1 MFDSCTVYMSIA
13 DILSRDLG
21 SSSWQLPSDL
31 TTDKLFCVWFAKLDL
46 LVPSTYSLVML
57 LILRQT
63 ASMCLYT
70 TSKLSS
76 TRSGSV
82 GFTSNSD
89 NVNSL
94 P

>member
-13 DILSRDLG
+13 GILSRDLG
-21 SSSWQLPSDL
+21 SASWQPPSDL
-31 TTDKLFCVWFAKLDL
+31 TADKLFCVWFVKLDL
-46 LVPSTYSLVML
+46 LAPSTYSLVML

-70 TSKLSS
+70 TPKLSS

-89 NVNSL
+89 SVNSL